1 MSIPKR
7 GRILDGLLSDATG
20 KNILD
25 LGCGTQKVPGAV
37 GIDFIEADGVDI
49 THDLSVFPW
58 PLPDDN
64 FDLVVFKHAVEH
76 VPDIPRTMKEIIRVS
91 KNGARIYVET
101 PHYTN
106 NDSWGDP
113 CHVRHLNSRSM
124 QEFCGATPPTMK
136 ELVSYVELKGKWKTL
151 KLEWMINRVNDRP
164 YSKFWRKSLRD
175 RWEKYYSFIIRGGNM
190 FFVLQVIK

>member
-1 MSIPKR
+1 M
-7 GRILDGLLSDATG
+7 DGLLSDASG

-37 GIDFIEADGVDI
+37 GIDFIALDGVDI
-49 THDLSVFPW
+49 VHDLSEFPW
-58 PLPDDN
+58 PLPDDK

-76 VPDIPRTMKEIIRVS
+76 VPDIPRTMAEIMRIS
-91 KNGARIYVET
+91 KDGARVYVET

-113 CHVRHLNSRSM
+113 SHVRHLNSRSM
-124 QEFCGATPPTMK
+124 QEFCGKTPPTMK

-164 YSKFWRKSLRD
+164 DSKFWRKSLRD